1 GEKNTDRKHK
11 YGDSDCD
18 GIVSEKDMEYMMK
31 KVLDPKSKMPIEYKI
46 NNYMVY
52 FDIDGDGK
60 LTAND
65 VAFISGIKYNYIK
78 NNDI

>member
-1 GEKNTDRKHK
+1 
-11 YGDSDCD
+11 
-18 GIVSEKDMEYMMK
+18 MK